1 MNLYKVVYQLKDGT
15 EGVEYVRAAN
25 RVMAFMVFE
34 DLGYKDVVNADVF
47 RVLDE
52 EEEVIK

>member
-1 MNLYKVVYQLKDGT
+1 MNLYKIIYQCGDGY
-15 EGVEYVRAAN
+15 EGEVTVCAVN

-34 DLGYKDVVNADVF
+34 DLGYENAINADCF

-52 EEEVIK
+52 EE

>member
-15 EGVEYVRAAN
+15 DGVEYVRAAN

-34 DLGYKDVVNADVF
+34 DLGYTDVVNADVF